1 MSIDLS
7 QFYEVFFEE
16 SFEGLDI
23 MESELLAL
31 TPGNTDSETLNT
43 IFRAAHSIK
52 GGSGTFGFSQVSDF
66 THDLETLLDQI
77 REGTREVKTEYVD
90 LFLQAVD
97 CLRDMLNALK
107 AEDEPDTTLASRI
120 DQKVCCHTQRRR
132 YQLCQPGLSSSRT
145 GGLQPAGR

>member
-31 TPGNTDSETLNT
+31 IPGDTDAETLNT

-52 GGSGTFGFSQVSDF
+52 GGSGTFGFSTVADF
-66 THDLETLLDQI
+66 THELETLLDQI
-77 REGTREVKTEYVD
+77 REGTREVETYHVD
-90 LFLQAVD
+90 LFLKAVD

-107 AEDEPDTTLASRI
+107 AEEEPDTALSNEITKKFLAILNDENVDGERK
-120 DQKVCCHTQRRR
+120 D
-132 YQLCQPGLSSSRT
+132 QPGDF
-145 GGLQPAGR
+145 